1 MTTRP
6 HPQQG
11 FRSCLGIMSLG
22 KKYTNERLEAAA
34 HRALAIRSYSYRSI
48 RAILESGMDKVSLK
62 AKEVVPPIEHDNIRG
77 QQYFQ

>member
-11 FRSCLGIMSLG
+11 FRSGLGIMSLG

-34 HRALAIRSYSYRSI
+34 HRALAIKSYSYRSI
-48 RAILESGMDKVSLK
+48 RAILESGLDKV
-62 AKEVVPPIEHDNIRG
+62 ATEVKEVMPAIKHDNIRG
-77 QQYFQ
+77 GEYYL